1 MAVLR
6 ARRNRRKRKGI
17 SRRQSSGRRATSETD
32 FKGPNVNKQHRKA
45 DEIYGDTS
53 IPDSARKE

>member
-17 SRRQSSGRRATSETD
+17 SRRKGGNVRATSETD
-32 FKGPNVNKQHRKA
+32 FKGPNVNKRHRKPN
-45 DEIYGDTS
+45 EIYGDSS
-53 IPDSARKE
+53 IPNSSRKE